1 MAMSDIS
8 QDARK
13 LFNAIPADGK
23 LTGKQAKIKTNL
35 PDLRFTDAKKEL
47 KKAKLITLGRGRG
60 GTMIRVEGAEL
71 PAEEEVKTPEE
82 SLEIAREVKREKSR
96 AQKESDRI
104 KAAVLAAG
112 EKRYPDADKLV
123 VGLYQNDYYVEIW
136 KDRKANVEFIPEHE
150 WSDDD

>member
-1 MAMSDIS
+1 
-8 QDARK
+8 
-13 LFNAIPADGK
+13 
-23 LTGKQAKIKTNL
+23 
-35 PDLRFTDAKKEL
+35 
-47 KKAKLITLGRGRG
+47 
-60 GTMIRVEGAEL
+60 MIRVEGAEL
-71 PAEEEVKTPEE
+71 PPEEEVKTPEE

-150 WSDDD
+150 WSEDD